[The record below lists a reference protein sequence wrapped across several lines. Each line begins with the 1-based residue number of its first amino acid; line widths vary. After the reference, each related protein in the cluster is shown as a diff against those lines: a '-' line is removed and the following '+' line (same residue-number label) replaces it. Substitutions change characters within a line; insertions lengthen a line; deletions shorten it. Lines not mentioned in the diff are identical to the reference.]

1 MAEGRAVR
9 GGVSGRKVYGSNW
22 LNPEATVNLL
32 MFFQL
37 LLRDFKIFFKPSLA
51 LFDIHLVEHM

>member
-1 MAEGRAVR
+1 MLWELTCSGFSDGRRYSAPEHI
-9 GGVSGRKVYGSNW
+9 SIW

-37 LLRDFKIFFKPSLA
+37 S
-51 LFDIHLVEHM
+51 

>member
-1 MAEGRAVR
+1 MAERQAVR
-9 GGVSGRKVYGSNW
+9 GFSSRKVYGSNW

-37 LLRDFKIFFKPSLA
+37 L
-51 LFDIHLVEHM
+51 